1 MLWEGRRKYRTNR
14 PRVRA
19 SLGNPHSPF
28 MIPGR
33 AFGGSTKEKV
43 PLIRPWGWGW
53 GRRPW
58 IVLPWGLPAPPVLVG
73 LAAGG
78 PVAGGRRA
86 GARRAGGAPAPAG
99 SGRAGCVGTGGGG
112 DAASARDEPA
122 GSVGGRW
129 VYRACDPCGPL
140 MPRGLTGGRV
150 VGATRWARYQPSALL
165 VAAPPP

>member
-58 IVLPWGLPAPPVLVG
+58 IVLPWGLLAPPVLVG
-73 LAAGG
+73 LAAWV
-78 PVAGGRRA
+78 PVAVGTR
-86 GARRAGGAPAPAG
+86 PAPAM
-99 SGRAGCVGTGGGG
+99 SLRDLWAAVGFIAHVT
-112 DAASARDEPA
+112 PA
-122 GSVGGRW
+122 DR
-129 VYRACDPCGPL
+129 
-140 MPRGLTGGRV
+140 
-150 VGATRWARYQPSALL
+150 
-165 VAAPPP
+165 